1 MKRISTLMITLMAL
15 LMLPLSANGQVDVAN
30 IAAFNAVED
39 GTLVKLPLTNAR
51 VNALN
56 SLASPATYYI
66 EDASGATA
74 VKGISLTTGKLLNGY
89 IVGTKATEDVDFVND
104 PSQGYEYSL
113 NVENPT
119 LSSFTTSDATM
130 TGTSMTI
137 AEACKQENYGK
148 LVTLSD
154 VTIAPIGNG
163 KNLPLT
169 DASGSMKTR
178 ARLGVLSYD
187 YTWPDKATSFT
198 GIVLFY
204 MTGWF
209 IMPISADD
217 IVPYVQP
224 TEVTFDFSN
233 GDFHEIGTGI
243 NDKKGWF
250 INETLTVDNVNL
262 QVTGGSAP
270 SRIYNSANGV
280 ILSMFNQFANIIFK
294 APEGFAVTQI
304 EFTNVNA
311 DTQFAFTPSSGSFE
325 GKTWKGNA
333 DGVRMLNTKS
343 PQITKIT
350 VTLSAKNSE
359 TINLPTIEYTECTNI
374 AAFNALA
381 AGTYAKVTLTDAEVI
396 GKSADGYST
405 VWIQDAT
412 GGCWIQYTSLNDK
425 LNEKTKVNGTVYV
438 IARPNSGNV
447 QMKEAEATLNSD
459 ITATDISEYTI
470 IEGTLAEVNV
480 PANKNKVVK
489 IPGATLETTSATVG
503 ELTQGDASI
512 DVNNGSATANQQ
524 LHKITEW
531 VEGTKLENVT
541 IVAILVGKSA
551 TANQLLPISITNTT
565 GINGIS
571 TNDDNNENVVIY
583 NLQGVRQNSLKKG
596 INIVNGKKIIVR

>member
-39 GTLVKLPLTNAR
+39 GTLVKLTLTNAR

-148 LVTLSD
+148 LVTLSN

-163 KNLPLT
+163 KNLQLT

-178 ARLGVLSYD
+178 DLLGVLSYD

-489 IPGATLETTSATVG
+489 IPGATLETTSATAG

-541 IVAILVGKSA
+541 IVTILVGKSA

>member
-1 MKRISTLMITLMAL
+1 MITLMAL

-39 GTLVKLPLTNAR
+39 GTLVKLTLTNAR

-148 LVTLSD
+148 LVTLSN

-163 KNLPLT
+163 KNLQLT

-178 ARLGVLSYD
+178 DLLGVLSYD

-489 IPGATLETTSATVG
+489 IPGATLETTSATAG

-541 IVAILVGKSA
+541 IVTILVGKSA